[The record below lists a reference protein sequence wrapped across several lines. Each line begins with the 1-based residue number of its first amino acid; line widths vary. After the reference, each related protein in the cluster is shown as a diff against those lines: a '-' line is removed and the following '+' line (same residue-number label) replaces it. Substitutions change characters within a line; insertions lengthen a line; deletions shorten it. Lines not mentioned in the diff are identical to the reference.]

1 MVKKG
6 PVSKLKEELR
16 AKEAEVAQ
24 MRSLALRTAAEL
36 DNARKRWQRER
47 EELRIQAQAEVLG
60 ALVEIWDNFERALA
74 VDAEDNEKTL
84 ESYRKGV
91 ELIFSQFRD
100 ALAKYGLIQYSCLGT
115 EFDPVRA
122 EAVGYVEAQETQPGQ
137 VVEEPKKGFMLADQV
152 LRPAQVIVARE
163 VKKEKKEA
171 EASKDTTDEERPRG
185 DKED

>member
-6 PVSKLKEELR
+6 PVSKLKDELR
-16 AKEAEVAQ
+16 AKDAEVAD
-24 MRSLALRTAAEL
+24 MRSLALRTAAEF

-91 ELIFSQFRD
+91 ELIFSQFSD
-100 ALAKYGLIQYSCLGT
+100 ALAKYGLMQYSCLGS
-115 EFDPVRA
+115 EFDPTKA
-122 EAVGYVEAQETQPGQ
+122 EALGYMETSEAKPGQ
-137 VVEEPKKGFMLADQV
+137 VVEEPKKGFMLGDYL

-163 VKKEKKEA
+163 VKEEKKEA
-171 EASKDTTDEERPRG
+171 EASEETTGKQRSRE
-185 DKED
+185 DKEV